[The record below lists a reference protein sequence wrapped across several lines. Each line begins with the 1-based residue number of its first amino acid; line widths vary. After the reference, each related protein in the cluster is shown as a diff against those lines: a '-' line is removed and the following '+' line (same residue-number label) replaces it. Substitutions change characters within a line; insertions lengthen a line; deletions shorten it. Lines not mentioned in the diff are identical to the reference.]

1 MNWSKLV
8 LKVNCVCCNVQCISD
23 RQPLTLTA
31 LSQVRIYGSH
41 HVTRSVLQVQPPP
54 FLLLCVLN
62 ETPVTQIV
70 WARVGEMV
78 YRKELSLSPASN
90 HSSSIHREATSP
102 LFGGFV
108 IVVAIVF
115 LVCFANWLIFFY
127 KISCM

>member
-1 MNWSKLV
+1 MYLRSAA
-8 LKVNCVCCNVQCISD
+8 
-23 RQPLTLTA
+23 THTA
-31 LSQVRIYGSH
+31 YGSLSQVRIYGSH

-90 HSSSIHREATSP
+90 HSSSIHREAASP

-108 IVVAIVF
+108 IVIAIVF
-115 LVCFANWLIFFY
+115 LVCFANWLIFFTRFHVC
-127 KISCM
+127 S